1 MARLVIF
8 DLDGT
13 LTRPFLD
20 FPRIRAAIGLAEP
33 LLESMLALPDGLAR
47 ARAFSVLEEFERE
60 AADRSELNDG
70 AREVLDLLR
79 RRGIHAGLVT
89 RNSRSS
95 ARITLEKHAL
105 AFDVVM
111 TRDDAPPKPRPEP
124 LLRICEHFR
133 VAPAEAL
140 MVGDFRLDV
149 AAGKAAGTRTAL
161 LTNGRPASWLPEA
174 PPDHLIERLA
184 DLESLLPRQP
194 GPP

>member
-1 MARLVIF
+1 MPRLVIF

-20 FPRIRAAIGLAEP
+20 FARIRAAIGLGEP
-33 LLESMLALPDGLAR
+33 LLEAMLALPDGPAR
-47 ARAFSVLEEFERE
+47 ERAFATLEGFESE
-60 AADRSELNDG
+60 AAERSELNDG
-70 AREVLDLLR
+70 AREILETLR
-79 RRGIHAGLVT
+79 RFDIPAGLVT
-89 RNSRSS
+89 RNSRAS
-95 ARITLEKHAL
+95 ARRTLEKHGL
-105 AFDVVM
+105 RFDIVM

-161 LTNGRPASWLPEA
+161 LTNGRAASWLPEA
-174 PPDHLIERLA
+174 PPDHLLERLA
-184 DLESLLPRQP
+184 DLERLLR
-194 GPP
+194 